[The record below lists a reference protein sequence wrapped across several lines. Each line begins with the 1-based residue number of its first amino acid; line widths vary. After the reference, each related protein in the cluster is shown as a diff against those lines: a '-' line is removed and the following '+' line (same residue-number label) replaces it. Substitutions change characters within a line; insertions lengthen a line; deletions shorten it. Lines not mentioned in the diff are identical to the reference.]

1 MKKLL
6 IVNNNMKVGGV
17 QKSLY
22 NLLWALEGRYDVS
35 LLLFSPRGEYLDKLP
50 PEVKLLPCK
59 SLFRYLGLSQG
70 ECKRLPDRLKR
81 GFLAFLSRF
90 LGRPAAIKLL
100 LLSQKRLPEEYDCA
114 ISYLHNGN
122 IRSFYG
128 GVQEFVLKKVKSK
141 KKVAFLHCDYRGCGG
156 KHPQND
162 RILREFDCIAPCS
175 EGCSRAFCRALPELE
190 KRCRT
195 VRNCHR
201 FDEIQALAE
210 EKRVAYDKN
219 KINLLVVARL
229 AHEKGVERAIEALA
243 YAKKEGH
250 CALLHIVGNGAMAE
264 ELRALAKALGLE
276 QDVIFYGEQAN
287 PYPYMKNADLLLISS
302 YHEAAPLVIEEA
314 ACLGLPTLSVETTSS
329 REMVLE
335 EGRGWTCE
343 NSREALNAAL
353 CRLLEREAFIKEK
366 KQELL
371 GSRADNAR
379 ALHQFE
385 TLVEG

>member
-22 NLLWALEGRYDVS
+22 NLLWELEGRYEVR
-35 LLLFSPRGEYLDKLP
+35 LLLFSPRGEYMDKLP
-50 PEVKLLPCK
+50 PGVKLLPCK

-81 GFLAFLSRF
+81 GFLAALCRL
-90 LGRPAAIKLL
+90 LGRHRVMSILL
-100 LLSQKRLPEEYDCA
+100 WSQKILPERYDCA

-128 GVQEFVLKKVKSK
+128 GTQEFVLRRVKSE
-141 KKVAFLHCDYRGCGG
+141 KKVAFLHCDYQGCGG
-156 KHPQND
+156 KHPKNDHIISQFD
-162 RILREFDCIAPCS
+162 RIVPCS
-175 EGCSRAFCRALPELE
+175 EGCGRAFCQALPEL
-190 KRCRT
+190 KSLCRT

-201 FDEIQALAE
+201 FDQIRDLAE
-210 EKRVAYDKN
+210 EKSVAYEKE

-229 AHEKGVERAIEALA
+229 AHEKGVERAIQALA
-243 YAKKEGH
+243 YAKKQGCE
-250 CALLHIVGNGAMAE
+250 AVLHLVGSGAMAG
-264 ELRALAKALGLE
+264 ELKALSRELGLE

-287 PYPYMKNADLLLISS
+287 PYPYMKNADLLLVSS

-314 ACLGLPTLSVETTSS
+314 ACLGLPTLTVETTSS

-335 EGRGWTCE
+335 EGRGWVCE
-343 NSREALNAAL
+343 NSQEALNAAL
-353 CRLLEREAFIKEK
+353 CRLMAGEGLLEEK
-366 KQELL
+366 KREL
-371 GSRADNAR
+371 SCRRADNSR
-379 ALHQFE
+379 ALSQFE
-385 TLVEG
+385 TLVEE